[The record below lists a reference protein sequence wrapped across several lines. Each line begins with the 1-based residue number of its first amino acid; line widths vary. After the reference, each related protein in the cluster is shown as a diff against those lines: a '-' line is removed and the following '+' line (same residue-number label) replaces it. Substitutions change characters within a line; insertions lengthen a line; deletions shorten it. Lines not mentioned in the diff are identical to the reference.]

1 MTKTQKQLDKRI
13 RQQLTLACEQI
24 KDTVEDFSFLT
35 HSADLNNLPS
45 KFKVSCYFIDDIALE
60 QAKQKNQLDYIE
72 QLICNALA
80 SLNIHIKA
88 NAISFSKQ
96 P

>member
-24 KDTVEDFSFLT
+24 KDIVEDFSFLT

-60 QAKQKNQLDYIE
+60 QAKQNNQLDYIV

-80 SLNIHIKA
+80 SLNIHIKN
-88 NAISFSKQ
+88 NAISFLKQ
-96 P
+96 

>member
-24 KDTVEDFSFLT
+24 KDNVNGFSFLT

-45 KFKVSCYFIDDIALE
+45 KFTVSCYFIDAIALE
-60 QAKQKNQLDYIE
+60 NAKQKNQLDYIE

-80 SLNIHIKA
+80 SLNIHIKN
-88 NAISFSKQ
+88 NAVSFFKQ
-96 P
+96 

>member
-24 KDTVEDFSFLT
+24 KDNVEGFSFLT

-45 KFKVSCYFIDDIALE
+45 KFTVSCYFIDAIALE

-72 QLICNALA
+72 QLICNVLA
-80 SLNIHIKA
+80 SLNIHIKN
-88 NAISFSKQ
+88 NAISFFKNK
-96 P
+96 

>member
-1 MTKTQKQLDKRI
+1 MPAAIFAIILLVAGATKIKSAH
-13 RQQLTLACEQI
+13 LANSICPI
-24 KDTVEDFSFLT
+24 AA
-35 HSADLNNLPS
+35 SAD
-45 KFKVSCYFIDDIALE
+45 FIDDIALE
-60 QAKQKNQLDYIE
+60 QAKQKNQFDYIE

>member
-24 KDTVEDFSFLT
+24 KDNVEGFSYLT
-35 HSADLNNLPS
+35 HSADLNNLAS
-45 KFKVSCYFIDDIALE
+45 KFTVSCYFIDAIALE
-60 QAKQKNQLDYIE
+60 QAKQNNQLDYIV

-80 SLNIHIKA
+80 SLNIHIKN
-88 NAISFSKQ
+88 NAISFLKQ
-96 P
+96 

>member
-13 RQQLTLACEQI
+13 RQQLTLACEQV
-24 KDTVEDFSFLT
+24 KDDVEGFSYLT

-45 KFKVSCYFIDDIALE
+45 KFTVSCYFIDAIALE
-60 QAKQKNQLDYIE
+60 HAKQKNQLDYIV

-80 SLNIHIKA
+80 SLNIHIKN
-88 NAISFSKQ
+88 NAISFLKQ
-96 P
+96 

>member
-1 MTKTQKQLDKRI
+1 MTKAQKQLDKRI

-45 KFKVSCYFIDDIALE
+45 KF
-60 QAKQKNQLDYIE
+60 
-72 QLICNALA
+72 
-80 SLNIHIKA
+80 
-88 NAISFSKQ
+88 
-96 P
+96 